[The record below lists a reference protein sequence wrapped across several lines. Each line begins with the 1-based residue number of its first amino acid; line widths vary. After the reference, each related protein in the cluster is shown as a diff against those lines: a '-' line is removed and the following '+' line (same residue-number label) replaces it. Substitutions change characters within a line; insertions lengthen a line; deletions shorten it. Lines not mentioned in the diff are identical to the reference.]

1 MEESHRTKETF
12 NVTPWEVSG
21 PVDYDKLLHQFGV
34 KRLDHILLSRVK
46 KLSGERL
53 HPMIR
58 RNFVY
63 AHRDLDLILNDYESG
78 KGFFIYTGR
87 GPSGPMHIGHLV
99 PLLFNKWLQDTFDLN
114 LHIQVT
120 DDEKFVYKQDAKWED
135 IDHHTKQNLIDIA
148 ALGFNPDK
156 TFIFRDSEYIKNT
169 YPLLLKIAKKITL
182 STARATFGFQNETNL
197 GLTFYPV
204 YQIATTFFEE
214 KRCLVPCAI
223 DQDPYFRMQRDI
235 AESLGF
241 KKTATLYSKFLPSLT
256 GTYGKMSSSLADTAI
271 WLDDD
276 EKKVKN
282 KINKYAFSGGQATV
296 EEHRRM
302 GGNPE
307 VDVSFQWLK
316 ILFEPS
322 DPKLRVIEH
331 DYHTGKLL
339 TGELKQ
345 ILIERVNSF
354 LIAHREKRKRTEKE
368 LDRYMYSGKLAK
380 QMWGKQF

>member
-1 MEESHRTKETF
+1 MEHF

-21 PVDYDKLLHQFGV
+21 NVDYDKLLHQFGV
-34 KRLDHILLSRVK
+34 KRIDHILFNRLR

-63 AHRDLDLILNDYESG
+63 AHRDLDLALNDYESG

-87 GPSGPMHIGHLV
+87 GPSGPMHLGHLV
-99 PLLFNKWLQDTFDLN
+99 PLLFNKWLQETFDLE
-114 LHIQVT
+114 LHIQIT

-135 IDHHTKQNLIDIA
+135 IDNFAKQNILDIA
-148 ALGFNPDK
+148 ALGFDPDK

-204 YQIATTFFEE
+204 YQIATCFFDE

-223 DQDPYFRMQRDI
+223 DQDPYFRLQRDI
-235 AESLGF
+235 AESLGY
-241 KKTATLYSKFLPSLT
+241 KKTATIYSKFLPSLT
-256 GTYGKMSSSLADTAI
+256 GTTGKMSSSVGDTAI
-271 WLDDD
+271 WLDDN
-276 EKKVKN
+276 EKAVKN
-282 KINKYAFSGGQATV
+282 KINKYAFSGGQSTV
-296 EEHRRM
+296 EEHRQK
-302 GGNPE
+302 GGNAD

-316 ILFEPS
+316 ILFEPNEK
-322 DPKLRVIEH
+322 KLKQIEA
-331 DYHTGKLL
+331 DYNMGKLL

-345 ILIERVNSF
+345 ILIDRVNEF
-354 LIAHREKRKRTEKE
+354 LNQHRENRKKAEKE
-368 LDRYMYSGKLAK
+368 VEKYMYTGKLAK
-380 QMWGKQF
+380 KMWGKKF